1 MSASGGIAMST
12 PQNFRSAFHG
22 FNRDDV
28 VNYISFLTTKHEN
41 ELNQLHTEMEQM
53 QQELSDRQD
62 VDLVSEME
70 MADLRDQLEQSQPQI
85 QEKDE
90 AIAQLRAQLQEKDE
104 TIAQL
109 RDQLQEKDAAIAEL
123 RAQIQEKD
131 AVITQL
137 QAQQPADSAESPAV
151 PALKQPGSANPY
163 EWELSAYR
171 RAERAERRAI
181 ERVGQMYAKA
191 GSVLEETVTRLEQN
205 TVAVDKMAEQIRDD
219 LALLESAVAQTKN
232 ILTDS
237 AAMVAQIDPEE

>member
-41 ELNQLHTEMEQM
+41 ELNQLRTEMEQM

-90 AIAQLRAQLQEKDE
+90 AIAQLR
-104 TIAQL
+104 
-109 RDQLQEKDAAIAEL
+109 DQLQEKDAAIAEL

-137 QAQQPADSAESPAV
+137 QAQQPADSAESPAA

>member
-1 MSASGGIAMST
+1 MST

-41 ELNQLHTEMEQM
+41 ELNQLRTEMEQM

-90 AIAQLRAQLQEKDE
+90 AIAQLR
-104 TIAQL
+104 
-109 RDQLQEKDAAIAEL
+109 DQLQEKDAAIAEM